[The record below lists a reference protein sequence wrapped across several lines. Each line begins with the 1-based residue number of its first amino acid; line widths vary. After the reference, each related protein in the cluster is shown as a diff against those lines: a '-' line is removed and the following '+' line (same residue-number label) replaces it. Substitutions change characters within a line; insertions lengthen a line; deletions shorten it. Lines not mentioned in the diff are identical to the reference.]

1 MAPFFTGFTRSIGGG
16 GFGNNANRIIP
27 VRFFIEIFGSKGFDF
42 GIQSYSGTPPAA
54 DPARKGG
61 GGGYTKLDMTVPTA
75 YSLDINSPITSFG
88 GGGDAPGSR
97 PGSRPGGPSGGFSI
111 NNQWMAIV
119 GGGGGAAGFYDF
131 NGSSSPQLTVGGLI
145 NGGAGAGGYGGSG
158 SGSVGGNATPRFTAV
173 SPTTPWYN
181 EYVAGAGGGGAPG
194 GAGGGDGGAGD
205 GGGAN
210 IRIFNDQ
217 GITTGKLTVN
227 PDITMTFITSSNG
240 TNVTP
245 GSAYA
250 IITNYNTNN
259 THTIPGGSVPV
270 KFISTL

>member
-1 MAPFFTGFTRSIGGG
+1 MAPFFTGFTRGLGGS
-16 GFGNNANRIIP
+16 GFGNNADRIIP
-27 VRFFIEIFGSKGFDF
+27 VRFFIEIFGAKGSNF
-42 GIQSYSGTPPAA
+42 GIQTPGGTPSPA
-54 DPARKGG
+54 DPARQGG

-88 GGGDAPGSR
+88 GGGPAPGSR

-111 NNQWMAIV
+111 NDQWMAIV

-131 NGSSSPQLTVGGLI
+131 NASSNPQLTVSSGPAGGS
-145 NGGAGAGGYGGSG
+145 GAGGYGGSG
-158 SGSVGGNATPRFTAV
+158 FGSVGGNATPRFTAV

-181 EYVAGAGGGGAPG
+181 EYVAGAGGGGSPG
-194 GAGGGDGGAGD
+194 GAGGGDGGSGG

-217 GITTGKLTVN
+217 GITTGYLTSN
-227 PDITMTFITSSNG
+227 PDIKMTYITDSNG
-240 TNVTP
+240 VNSE
-245 GSAYA
+245 GAYA

-259 THTIPGGSVPV
+259 TYIISGGSVPL
-270 KFISTL
+270 KFIAKL